1 MKSKEIF
8 SLCLISMMVLPLS
21 MLAQPQALSHP
32 FNQITSVTP
41 LDNNIL
47 LVTQQK
53 GDYKAKIYNISKDSV
68 VHRFIPKG
76 SGPGESNAI
85 KAAHFS
91 ENKEW
96 FTFYSQ
102 DNRWIQTD
110 LNGELIRE
118 SKSSIGGIGHIC
130 NTAESKMDVFLS
142 THLPSSMVEDNLPFP
157 VAYSVDLESLKN
169 IDSVY
174 VTPGQL
180 ALNEIDGVGK
190 THTVKLDIMGHRI
203 DAHRLL
209 LTYQGSENLFLFEEG
224 EMIKRIPVTIQD
236 NFGMKV
242 STRNGRTG
250 IQIAAVFTYLQHL
263 ENGLLLF
270 SMGNTHQ
277 DLPMGAI
284 YVSVS
289 NDNQVHISHE
299 ILYNDIEGESG
310 GFNQIFTGD
319 KRIWFS
325 DFYFTAYSLYLETL
339 TP

>member
-1 MKSKEIF
+1 MKSGKIF
-8 SLCLISMMVLPLS
+8 CLCLISMMVLPLS

-53 GDYKAKIYNISKDSV
+53 GDYKAKIYDISKDSV

-118 SKSSIGGIGHIC
+118 SRSPIGGIGHIC
-130 NTAESKMDVFLS
+130 NTAEDKMDVFIS
-142 THLPSSMVEDNLPFP
+142 THLPSSMVEDDRPFP
-157 VAYSVDLESLKN
+157 VAYSVDLESLSN
-169 IDSVY
+169 TDSLL
-174 VTPGQL
+174 VTPSQL
-180 ALNEIDGVGK
+180 GLNEIEGVGK
-190 THTVKLDIMGHRI
+190 THTIKLDIVGHRM

-209 LTYQGSENLFLFEEG
+209 LTYQGSEFLFLFEEG

-299 ILYNDIEGESG
+299 ILYDEIEGESG